1 MKMSYYPESD
11 SHNRSKIKVELD
23 FSNFATKS
31 EVKKATGV
39 LASKFAIKA
48 GLASVKSDV
57 DGLDIDQLETLS
69 TGLSRLTNVVDNDVV
84 QRLYMIN

>member
-48 GLASVKSDV
+48 GLANKTNHDTKIQEIKEK
-57 DGLDIDQLETLS
+57 DLDLDK
-69 TGLSRLTNVVDNDVV
+69 
-84 QRLYMIN
+84 